1 MRAAVITWPVRTG
14 RGMKSY
20 STEQIRN
27 VALVG
32 HTGCGK
38 TTLAEALLARSGVL
52 NRPGRVEDAS
62 TVCDTE
68 PEEHKRQ
75 QSLSLALAAF
85 EWVDADTTFK
95 INLLDTPG
103 TPDSAH
109 EVDAALAV
117 ADAVVL
123 VVSGVEGVEARS
135 AQLWRRCEELAL
147 PRLVFVTKL
156 DKERADYDRVLA
168 ELRASFG
175 PGLAPLELPIGITTS
190 LHGIADVLSEQA
202 FEYDRSGA
210 HSTGSMPAELS
221 GREHA
226 MHDELVEEIVTGD
239 DEQLERY
246 LSGEELTIDELE
258 RTLAQE
264 VADCVEFPVL
274 CGSALTGVGVDRLAD
289 FICELCP
296 SPAARPGMTV
306 QAGDTAMQI
315 SADASRQ
322 PLAFVFKTVV
332 DQFIGQLS
340 LFKVLSGT
348 IKTDDHLVNVA
359 TGVDERLHG
368 LFVLRGKDQLP
379 VTQLVAGDLGA
390 VAKLASTR
398 TGHTLAPKNLPV
410 RVPPLVVAPPVY
422 GVAVRAKTQADDDKL
437 SSSIHRLQAED
448 PALVVERND
457 ETHQTILRGAG
468 DLHVAVALERL
479 ARKFGVQVVTEDV
492 RVAYR
497 ETISAKA
504 EAEGKVKK
512 QSGGHGQYAVANL
525 RVAPL
530 ARGSGFAFVDSVVG
544 GAIPRQYIPAVH
556 RGVEEAMVGGGVHG
570 FPVVDVQVEC
580 VDGKFHA
587 VDSSEMAF
595 KSAAALGFRE
605 AIAKASPVVL
615 EPVSLV
621 TVVVP
626 NGQQGDVLSDLNTRR
641 GRVLGTDQLGH
652 GECEVTAH
660 VPTAELGRYAIDLRS
675 ATGGHGRFSAVHD
688 HYDVLPT
695 HLVAVAAASSRAS
708 HA

>member
-1 MRAAVITWPVRTG
+1 MRAAVITWPVLMGSR
-14 RGMKSY
+14 MKSY

-32 HTGCGK
+32 HTGSGK
-38 TTLAEALLARSGVL
+38 TTLAEALLSRAGVIT
-52 NRPGRVEDAS
+52 RPGRVEDAS

-75 QSLSLALAAF
+75 QSLSLAIAPF
-85 EWVDADTTFK
+85 EWADGDVTYK

-117 ADAVVL
+117 ADLAVV
-123 VVSGVEGVEARS
+123 VVSAVEGVEARTE
-135 AQLWRRCEELAL
+135 QLWRRCDELHL

-156 DKERADYDRVLA
+156 DKERADYERVLTQ
-168 ELRASFG
+168 LRTAFG
-175 PGLAPLELPIGITTS
+175 SGIAPLELPIGATTA

-202 FEYDRSGA
+202 FEYDR
-210 HSTGSMPAELS
+210 TGGHRTEPMPAELS
-221 GREHA
+221 EREHA
-226 MHDELVEEIVTGD
+226 LHDQLVEEIVTGD
-239 DEQLERY
+239 DDQLERY
-246 LSGEELTIDELE
+246 LSGDQLTVAELE
-258 RTLAQE
+258 RTLAHE

-274 CGSALTGVGVDRLAD
+274 CGSALSGVGVDRLAD
-289 FICELCP
+289 FVCELGP
-296 SPAARPGMTV
+296 SPADRKGTTV
-306 QAGDTAMQI
+306 HAGDTTMQVE
-315 SADASRQ
+315 ADASRQ

-332 DQFIGQLS
+332 DQFVGQLS

-348 IKTDDHLVNVA
+348 IRADDHLINVS
-359 TGVDERLHG
+359 TGADERLHG

-379 VTQLVAGDLGA
+379 TTELVAGDLGA

-410 RVPPLVVAPPVY
+410 RVPELTVAPSVY
-422 GVAVRAKTQADDDKL
+422 GVAVRARTQADDDKL
-437 SSSIHRLQAED
+437 SSSIQRLQAED

-479 ARKFGVQVVTEDV
+479 ARKFGVQVLTEDV

-497 ETISAKA
+497 ETISSKA

-530 ARGSGFAFVDSVVG
+530 PRGAGFAFVDSVVG
-544 GAIPRQYIPAVH
+544 GAIPRQYIPAVQK
-556 RGVEEAMVGGGVHG
+556 GVEEAMVGGGVHG

-580 VDGKFHA
+580 FDGKFHT

-595 KSAAALGFRE
+595 KTASALGFRE
-605 AIAKASPVVL
+605 AVAKAGPVVL
-615 EPVSLV
+615 EPISFV
-621 TVVVP
+621 TVVVA
-626 NGQQGDVLSDLNTRR
+626 NHQQGDVLSDLNTRR

-660 VPTAELGRYAIDLRS
+660 VPTAELLRYAIDLRS
-675 ATGGHGRFSAVHD
+675 ATGGRGRFTAVHD
-688 HYDVLPT
+688 HYDVLPP
-695 HLVAVAAASSRAS
+695 HLVATASANGRAA